1 MDSATLRRV
10 FDPFFSGREAGRG
23 AGLGL
28 SKAWRFLEANGGTIE
43 IESRAGRGT
52 RVLISLP
59 LPGRPAAA
67 SSAATDAVPEE
78 HAAGNPCAS
87 TASSPNPQ
95 GVAGKVAA
103 EPPA

>member
-1 MDSATLRRV
+1 MVTDDGPGMDSATLRRV

-59 LPGRPAAA
+59 LPGKPGAAPPAAPDA
-67 SSAATDAVPEE
+67 MTDERAVGSA
-78 HAAGNPCAS
+78 CA
-87 TASSPNPQ
+87 P
-95 GVAGKVAA
+95 
-103 EPPA
+103 